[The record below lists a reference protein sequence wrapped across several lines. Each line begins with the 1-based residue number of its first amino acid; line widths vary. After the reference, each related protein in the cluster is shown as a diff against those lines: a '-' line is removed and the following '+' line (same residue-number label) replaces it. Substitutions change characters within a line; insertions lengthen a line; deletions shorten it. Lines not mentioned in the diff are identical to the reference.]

1 DIVSFIASD
10 THSIDERP
18 PMMEEA
24 LTLIEQNFGQD
35 VKLKLIENGKS
46 LLKKILEESKLN
58 AKNKQLISN

>member
-1 DIVSFIASD
+1 MSFIASD

-35 VKLKLIENGKS
+35 VKLKLIGNSKS
-46 LLKKILEESKLN
+46 LLEKILEESKLN